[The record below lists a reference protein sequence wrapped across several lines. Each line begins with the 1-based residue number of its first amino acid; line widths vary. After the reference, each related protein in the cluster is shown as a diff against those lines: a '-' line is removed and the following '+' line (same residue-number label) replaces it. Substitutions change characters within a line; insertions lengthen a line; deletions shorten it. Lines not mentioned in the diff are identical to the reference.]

1 MEKEFI
7 ELVNSNRALIY
18 KVCHLYCFEQEQRK
32 DLFGEIVLQLWK
44 SFPAFNHR
52 SSTSTWVYRVALN
65 TAITALRNES
75 KKPEQKQSSLSG
87 LEIPDAAWPPEDK
100 TSILYQA
107 IEKLNEVEKAIIM
120 LYLDE
125 KTYEEIS
132 EIIGISNSNVGA
144 RINRIKTKLSH
155 IVKKSQN
162 EFR

>member
-7 ELVNSNRALIY
+7 ELVNNNRALIY

-52 SSTSTWVYRVALN
+52 SAISTWVYRVALN

-75 KKPEQKQSSLSG
+75 KNPEKTSALSA
-87 LEIPDAAWPPEDK
+87 LEIPDTDWPPEDNS
-100 TSILYQA
+100 SILYQA
-107 IEKLNEVEKAIIM
+107 IEKLDEVEKAIIM

-125 KTYEEIS
+125 KTYDEIG
-132 EIIGISNSNVGA
+132 EIIGISNSNVGV
-144 RINRIKTKLSH
+144 RINRIKTKLSD
-155 IVKKSQN
+155 IVKKTQN
-162 EFR
+162 ELR